1 MKFFTNYSAVK
12 VFVLKILFVA
22 IWPDPLPVRT
32 MEKLNLF
39 KFLCFRL
46 RIALARSTIW
56 QGT

>member
-39 KFLCFRL
+39 KFLCFRK
-46 RIALARSTIW
+46 
-56 QGT
+56 